1 MAGGARALDLR
12 LRGDDEALHTPH
24 RIACAIRLPRK
35 GGVCVPPPIFYVR
48 SRECPPSPGGRGLGA
63 GDKRVGEGKRRRRGG
78 GHQATPTPRQSP
90 DPFRKDGNFLPPPHA
105 AASVGDWAG
114 QLFSP
119 FHYATTDNLE
129 QNQLLS
135 GDIELIVL
143 FLRPLLTCED
153 GDGLR

>member
-1 MAGGARALDLR
+1 MAEKAGPLHPHHNLSSSAKAGDPCRGTIMAGGARALDLR

-78 GHQATPTPRQSP
+78 GHQAPPAPRKSP
-90 DPFRKDGNFLPPPHA
+90 DPCRKRGIFYLTPHA
-105 AASVGDWAG
+105 AASGGNRHAAG
-114 QLFSP
+114 GVTQ
-119 FHYATTDNLE
+119 
-129 QNQLLS
+129 
-135 GDIELIVL
+135 
-143 FLRPLLTCED
+143 
-153 GDGLR
+153 